1 MLEIRRFFDP
11 IIIELSEL
19 MPTLDTEVLHYNGSL
34 LIEPS
39 RDPYRGS
46 GGEAPPILAIWP
58 APEDQRLVS
67 SNRKKLGREANGGE
81 VEDR

>member
-39 RDPYRGS
+39 RDTYRGS
-46 GGEAPPILAIWP
+46 GGEA
-58 APEDQRLVS
+58 
-67 SNRKKLGREANGGE
+67 LGFWQFGRPLRIS
-81 VEDR
+81 D